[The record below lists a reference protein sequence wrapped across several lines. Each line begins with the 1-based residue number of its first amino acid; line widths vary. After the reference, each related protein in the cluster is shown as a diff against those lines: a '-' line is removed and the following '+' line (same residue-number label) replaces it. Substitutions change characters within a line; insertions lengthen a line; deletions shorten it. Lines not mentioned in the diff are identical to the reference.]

1 MRLLYGKFY
10 SNETTHTSSKD
21 TKTNKRATIIQ
32 FLSNC
37 SEYEL
42 NYFFNLLF
50 DSLNVVLDDL
60 TGQEQQQN
68 KQQPNADKYALN
80 TSNISDKFLC
90 QLLAVLNNTT
100 GKDSIYDLKKVIP
113 LKKLL
118 GILHSLEIIIN
129 KLARQMESFSHRILQ
144 ILCFI
149 HRYAYTINELVTTTR
164 GDAKAAA
171 ATGQQL
177 AVDDYHVG
185 LLKVNLLTIIVALR

>member
-50 DSLNVVLDDL
+50 DSLNEVLDDV
-60 TGQEQQQN
+60 TDQPQQ
-68 KQQPNADKYALN
+68 KQLSNFDKYALN
-80 TSNISDKFLC
+80 RINVSDKFLC
-90 QLLAVLNNTT
+90 QLLTVLNDTT
-100 GKDSIYDLKKVIP
+100 SEKSIYKLNKVIP

-149 HRYAYTINELVTTTR
+149 NKYAFTIAEMVAINRLDR
-164 GDAKAAA
+164 DNNIF
-171 ATGQQL
+171 
-177 AVDDYHVG
+177 VDDYNVG
-185 LLKVNLLTIIVALR
+185 LLKVSLKL